1 MSENPKRLIG
11 AREVAEN
18 MHIGRTKAY
27 ELIREQMV
35 VFSSAN
41 TMESLMGIV
50 KAECVH
56 ARTYATRE
64 EAALDLFEYIEV
76 VYNRART
83 HSALATSAPPSSKR
97 PIGPRK
103 TAARR
108 RRKNCQWN
116 RGRSR
121 FNPPHTHIVSD
132 LTYVRVGGKWN
143 YVCLLV
149 DLHNREI
156 VGHAASGRKDA
167 RLVKAA
173 FATLGFPP
181 ADIDVLRA
189 NRGSEFANP
198 GIDDLL
204 EAFDIRRSLSRK
216 GNPYD
221 NTAVEPANRILKKEL
236 IYRRAFTD
244 LGQLRRELNPCVRWR
259 NEKRMHSTLGYM
271 SPVEFRNAGLSL

>member
-35 VFSSAN
+35 VFNSAN

-50 KAECVH
+50 KVECVH

-97 PIGPRK
+97 PIDPRK

-156 VGHAASGRKDA
+156 VGHAASGGKDA

-216 GNPYD
+216 GYPYD
-221 NTAVEPANRILKKEL
+221 NTVIESTNRILKKGL

-244 LGQLRRELNPCVRWR
+244 LGQLRRELNSYVRWR